1 MTTPRRTGVS
11 VAKYTVIALFTVWC
25 IAPIL
30 WLLTT
35 SLKPELLAFRSPP
48 DWFFRPILSNFT
60 QVWQDGSI
68 GNGFIHSA
76 LVAVG
81 SSILGCLLALPI
93 TYLITQVWDPS
104 SKAAARVTTLCLGT
118 LITPPIV
125 ALFPI
130 YLGFVHLH
138 ILGSLLGLTVV
149 YTLFNLGLAVLLLR
163 SFLIGIPR
171 EIREAALV
179 DGAGEFQ
186 VLRRVLLP
194 LLSGSLIA
202 VGILCLIQ
210 SWNEFLFA
218 LVLTSSSSQTLPVAI
233 TSFLSFE
240 GTNWGPLSASGILGM
255 LPIVVF
261 ALIVQKKL
269 ARGLTLGA
277 VK

>member
-1 MTTPRRTGVS
+1 MTAPRRSWVPAARYS
-11 VAKYTVIALFTVWC
+11 VIVLFTAWC

-35 SLKPELLAFRSPP
+35 SLKPEVLAFRSPP
-48 DWFFRPILSNFT
+48 DWLFRPILNNFRD
-60 QVWQDGSI
+60 VWQDGAI
-68 GNGFIHSA
+68 GSGFIHSA
-76 LVAVG
+76 VVAVG
-81 SSILGCLLALPI
+81 SSVLGCLLALPVA
-93 TYLITQVWDPS
+93 YLITQVWDPA

-125 ALFPI
+125 ALFPV

-138 ILGSLLGLTVV
+138 ILGSLAGLAAV

-179 DGAGEFQ
+179 DGASEFQ
-186 VLRRVLLP
+186 ILRRVLLP
-194 LLSGSLIA
+194 LVTGSLIA
-202 VGILCLIQ
+202 CGILCLIQ

-218 LVLTSSSSQTLPVAI
+218 LVLTTSSSQTLPVAI

-255 LPIVVF
+255 LPIVIF
-261 ALIVQKKL
+261 ALIVQKRL
-269 ARGLTLGA
+269 AQGLTLGA